1 MSTFLPFCNLVYQLQ
16 PADDIVAFVILVLR
30 CHNSIAN
37 SFLKKLQILG
47 RHCLF
52 VFKQCCLATRWHHH
66 FIYFL
71 LDVAFETTKYIFQYR
86 FIALLASLRKE
97 VVADIDEKSK
107 AGQKV
112 HGVKVFSPGM
122 RDTSQNPFIA
132 WPRHVTLRSLSFI
145 SAYPTSTQPVAYT
158 VLVLPWRRLH
168 SRHSCPTSSILFFCC
183 YGVTQMTRFVPL
195 TQELPVVEHLIHCG
209 SPLSPIGTLQD

>member
-1 MSTFLPFCNLVYQLQ
+1 ML
-16 PADDIVAFVILVLR
+16 
-30 CHNSIAN
+30 
-37 SFLKKLQILG
+37 LG
-47 RHCLF
+47 HKMAPSLYF
-52 VFKQCCLATRWHHH
+52 
-66 FIYFL
+66 FL